1 MRVYTLVN
9 VVIVDST
16 QINLVIQVIISQKMF
31 TMIACCLITL
41 VLVFA
46 SIN

>member
-16 QINLVIQVIISQKMF
+16 QIDLVIQMIDSQGMI
-31 TMIACCLITL
+31 TTIACCLIAL
-41 VLVFA
+41 VLVFP